1 MTIGRIDSSPTTAN
15 LLALD
20 QNAEFAGDTGA
31 QIAAM
36 LVLSARDSRNL
47 SNAAEEA
54 EEQRLTA
61 LEDQQVE
68 ELRDQAENVRAAA
81 RLKALGLLT
90 SAATD
95 IGCITIGSSTPTAQL
110 ESASLKAGNQ
120 LGQAGFTFMASE
132 QDFEANIHGAN
143 SVQAE
148 NRAKRVERELQD
160 LNEAQRDASQLVR
173 SAIESAAEL
182 VRTKNAT
189 DQATLFLR
197 G

>member
-1 MTIGRIDSSPTTAN
+1 MTIGRVDSSPNTTN

-20 QNAEFAGDTGA
+20 QDAQFAGDAGA
-31 QIAAM
+31 QVAAM
-36 LVLSARDSRNL
+36 LVLSARESRKL
-47 SNAAEEA
+47 AQTAEEA
-54 EEQRLTA
+54 TEQQLTA

-68 ELRDQAENVRAAA
+68 ELRDQAADVRAAA
-81 RLKALGLLT
+81 QLKALGLLT

-95 IGCITIGSSTPTAQL
+95 IGCIAIGNSTPTAQL
-110 ESASLKAGNQ
+110 ESATLKAGNQ
-120 LGQAGFTFMASE
+120 LGQAAFTFMESE
-132 QDFEANIHGAN
+132 HEFEAGIHGAN

-148 NRAKRVERELQD
+148 NRAKHVERELQD
-160 LNEAQRDASQLVR
+160 LNETQRDASQLIR